1 MKALTR
7 PKITAT
13 TKMMPTRCRRVSPP
27 TKLSPWTTWVTTH
40 SANPVTAARMTTAPM
55 RVNLLPDADEMPDY
69 SGVSTPPSATPR
81 LGPQVPGTDGI
92 DIFARAPLPSGHSAD
107 EGDVIDD
114 VRWRRCSA

>member
-40 SANPVTAARMTTAPM
+40 RANPVTAARMTNAPM

-69 SGVSTPPSATPR
+69 SQVSTPPHPAQQ
-81 LGPQVPGTDGI
+81 LEPQVCGTDGI
-92 DIFARAPLPSGHSAD
+92 DIFARAPYRL
-107 EGDVIDD
+107 DVTPTKG
-114 VRWRRCSA
+114 R